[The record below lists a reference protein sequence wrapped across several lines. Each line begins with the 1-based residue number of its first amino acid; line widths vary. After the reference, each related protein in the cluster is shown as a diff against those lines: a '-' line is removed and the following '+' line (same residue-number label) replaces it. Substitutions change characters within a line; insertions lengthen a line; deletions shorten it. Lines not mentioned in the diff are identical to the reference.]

1 MAGGGA
7 IGSHK
12 EMTAVINN
20 LKESRVLDKAL
31 QTLSLEESYSTKLL
45 DLNNK
50 LVRYKYARL
59 QGNVGKIRSYL
70 SPMEIATLRTQE
82 LEGRFKPE
90 TPIVSS
96 STASKIA
103 AAAKRLKL
111 NNYRRAK
118 SAMPRLQK
126 RKAAA
131 PTREEETERSAA
143 PTSMSSRR
151 PSILSDHSEVAA
163 VLCKKLRPHTVADA
177 EIPIAASRLSTPRP
191 STAAILEKITSA
203 QKARKNLSQQTSY
216 SCHEAKP
223 ASASRASQQIS
234 DVFGPSPYEVRRRR
248 FLESEH
254 NMSSLLELRKNEFIG
269 ETKKF
274 VKDNP
279 PIRDMSPELTTTIIQ
294 SIDSMAMR
302 PGSASSRTRSGRSIV
317 DRVDHALLKQFAE
330 IRKTRYLRME
340 ESLLDDS
347 GVPTLAKDQ
356 FCRTESWRNI
366 GNKNRVSFKVATAL

>member
-7 IGSHK
+7 IGSQK

-20 LKESRVLDKAL
+20 LKETRVLDKAL

-50 LVRYKYARL
+50 LVRYKYVRL
-59 QGNVGKIRSYL
+59 QGNVSKIKSNL
-70 SPMEIATLRTQE
+70 SPGEIATLRTQE
-82 LEGRFKPE
+82 LDGKFKPE

-126 RKAAA
+126 RKAPLRDNVDEQVEKPMACF
-131 PTREEETERSAA
+131 
-143 PTSMSSRR
+143 SSRR

-163 VLCKKLRPHTVADA
+163 VLCKKLRPHTVAEVD
-177 EIPIAASRLSTPRP
+177 IPGRGSVSRS

-203 QKARKNLSQQTSY
+203 QKARKNLSQQTAY

-234 DVFGPSPYEVRRRR
+234 DVFGPNPYEMRRRR
-248 FLESEH
+248 FLDSEH
-254 NMSSLLELRKNEFIG
+254 NMSRLLEFRKNEFLG

-279 PIRDMSPELTTTIIQ
+279 PISDNMAPELTTEIIK

-302 PGSASSRTRSGRSIV
+302 PGSSSSRSRSGRSLV

-340 ESLLDDS
+340 EDMLDDS
-347 GVPTLAKDQ
+347 GVQTLASDH
-356 FCRTESWRNI
+356 FCRTQSWRNI
-366 GNKNRVSFKVATAL
+366 GNKTRVSFKVAAAL

>member
-7 IGSHK
+7 IGSQK

-20 LKESRVLDKAL
+20 LKETRVLDKAL

-50 LVRYKYARL
+50 LVRYKYVRL
-59 QGNVGKIRSYL
+59 QGNVSKIKSNL
-70 SPMEIATLRTQE
+70 SPGEIATLRTQE
-82 LEGRFKPE
+82 LDGKFKPE

-126 RKAAA
+126 RKAPLRDNVDEQVEKPMACF
-131 PTREEETERSAA
+131 
-143 PTSMSSRR
+143 SSRR

-163 VLCKKLRPHTVADA
+163 VLCKKLRPHTVAEVD
-177 EIPIAASRLSTPRP
+177 IPGRGSVSRS

-234 DVFGPSPYEVRRRR
+234 DVFGPNPYEMRRRR
-248 FLESEH
+248 FLDSEH
-254 NMSSLLELRKNEFIG
+254 NMSRLLEFRKNEFLG

-279 PIRDMSPELTTTIIQ
+279 PIIDNMAPELTTEIIK

-302 PGSASSRTRSGRSIV
+302 PGSSSSRSRSGRSLV

-340 ESLLDDS
+340 EDMLDDS
-347 GVPTLAKDQ
+347 GVQTLASDH
-356 FCRTESWRNI
+356 FCRTQSWRNI
-366 GNKNRVSFKVATAL
+366 GNKTRVSFKVAAAL